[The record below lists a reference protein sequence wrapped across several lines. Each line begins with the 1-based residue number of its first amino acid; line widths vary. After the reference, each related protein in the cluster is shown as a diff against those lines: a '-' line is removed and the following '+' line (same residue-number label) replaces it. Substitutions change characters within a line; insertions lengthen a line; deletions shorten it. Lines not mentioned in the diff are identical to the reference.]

1 MSHPKATLAL
11 FLALIAASQAAAAAD
26 GEGAAAVR
34 RSLLSTS
41 PSVGPI
47 YSNGNLEWRS
57 WSWGLSSLNVRDAG
71 KPMPGAR
78 AALCLAI
85 QPFGAL
91 SLRSSVPFS
100 LEGALG
106 FYIRGN
112 GNSSAAQLGS
122 LEMQFESSSPSR
134 YAITRSSTLA
144 EALAAQAVAEG
155 APASTADALLAGIA
169 AGQWTPVKVPLA
181 AFEAQAGFK
190 ADRWTLGSCL
200 QRLDGCSSA
209 APAAEVCLD
218 QIVTVS

>member
-1 MSHPKATLAL
+1 MEQRKATLAL
-11 FLALIAASQAAAAAD
+11 LLALLAAGQAAAAA
-26 GEGAAAVR
+26 EGASAAVR

-57 WSWGLSSLNVRDAG
+57 WSWGLSSLNVRDAS

-100 LEGALG
+100 LDGALG

-122 LEMQFESSSPSR
+122 LEIQVG
-134 YAITRSSTLA
+134 
-144 EALAAQAVAEG
+144 AAGGDRAAG
-155 APASTADALLAGIA
+155 GIA
-169 AGQWTPVKVPLA
+169 IATGRCPLPSPAVVPL
-181 AFEAQAGFK
+181 
-190 ADRWTLGSCL
+190 LPIC
-200 QRLDGCSSA
+200 C
-209 APAAEVCLD
+209 
-218 QIVTVS
+218 

>member
-1 MSHPKATLAL
+1 MEQRKATLAL
-11 FLALIAASQAAAAAD
+11 LLALLAAGQAAAAA
-26 GEGAAAVR
+26 EGASAAVR

-57 WSWGLSSLNVRDAG
+57 WSWGLSSLNVRDAS

-100 LEGALG
+100 LDGALG

-122 LEMQFESSSPSR
+122 LEIQFESSSPRR
-134 YAITRSSTLA
+134 YSITRSITLA

-155 APASTADALLAGIA
+155 APASTGDALLAGIA

-181 AFEAQAGFK
+181 AFGEGQPGFK

-200 QRLDGCSSA
+200 QRLEGCSSA
-209 APAAEVCLD
+209 APAIDVCLD

>member
-1 MSHPKATLAL
+1 MTRRGTTLAF
-11 FLALIAASQAAAAAD
+11 FLALLAAGQAAAAA
-26 GEGAAAVR
+26 ELASAAAVR
-34 RSLLSTS
+34 RSLLSSGAS
-41 PSVGPI
+41 PSVGSI

-78 AALCLAI
+78 AALCLAV

-122 LEMQFESSSPSR
+122 LEMQ
-134 YAITRSSTLA
+134 
-144 EALAAQAVAEG
+144 V
-155 APASTADALLAGIA
+155 D
-169 AGQWTPVKVPLA
+169 
-181 AFEAQAGFK
+181 
-190 ADRWTLGSCL
+190 
-200 QRLDGCSSA
+200 
-209 APAAEVCLD
+209 
-218 QIVTVS
+218 

>member
-1 MSHPKATLAL
+1 MKQHKAALAL
-11 FLALIAASQAAAAAD
+11 LLALLATSQAAAAA
-26 GEGAAAVR
+26 ELPSAAAVR
-34 RSLLSTS
+34 RSLLSSS

-112 GNSSAAQLGS
+112 GNSSAAQLGG
-122 LEMQFESSSPSR
+122 LEMQASGGC
-134 YAITRSSTLA
+134 STGRGKEVPA
-144 EALAAQAVAEG
+144 G
-155 APASTADALLAGIA
+155 APC
-169 AGQWTPVKVPLA
+169 PPC
-181 AFEAQAGFK
+181 
-190 ADRWTLGSCL
+190 RW
-200 QRLDGCSSA
+200 SA
-209 APAAEVCLD
+209 ALPAPTLHC
-218 QIVTVS
+218 